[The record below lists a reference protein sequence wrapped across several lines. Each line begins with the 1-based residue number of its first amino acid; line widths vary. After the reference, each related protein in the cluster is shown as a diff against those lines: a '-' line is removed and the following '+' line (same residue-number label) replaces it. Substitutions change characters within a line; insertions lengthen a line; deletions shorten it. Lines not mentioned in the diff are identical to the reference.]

1 MLKTPTF
8 SFPLG
13 SKPAHSLPMVIIW
26 RIGKLL
32 YLWTDVGEAL
42 YIASFGQNIIV
53 YAKNNLL

>member
-13 SKPAHSLPMVIIW
+13 SKPVRSFPMLIIW

-32 YLWTDVGEAL
+32 YLWTDVDEAL